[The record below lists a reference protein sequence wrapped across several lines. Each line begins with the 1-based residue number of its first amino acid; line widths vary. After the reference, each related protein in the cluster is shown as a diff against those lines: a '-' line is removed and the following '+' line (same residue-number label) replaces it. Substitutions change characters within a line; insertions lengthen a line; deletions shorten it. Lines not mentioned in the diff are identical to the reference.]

1 LNGIYLDTSQF
12 TKSMT
17 SRTFQ
22 AAAWLEAKGAKAIY
36 AIDMLK
42 INFETKKLVN
52 EIIKNPIEV
61 KKGYFLAYTKNEL
74 DNDIISIAADE
85 MLKVRDR
92 FASFVIAKLKNTN

>member
-1 LNGIYLDTSQF
+1 
-12 TKSMT
+12 MT

-61 KKGYFLAYTKNEL
+61 KKGYFFSLY
-74 DNDIISIAADE
+74 
-85 MLKVRDR
+85 
-92 FASFVIAKLKNTN
+92 